1 VKVRYVGPSTTGVL
15 LVLPDGDVE
24 VAADEV
30 VEVPDEVGANLVEQD
45 TWVSADSSRQVKA
58 DKADS
63 HKE

>member
-1 VKVRYVGPSTTGVL
+1 MKVRYVGPSTTGVL

-63 HKE
+63 PKE